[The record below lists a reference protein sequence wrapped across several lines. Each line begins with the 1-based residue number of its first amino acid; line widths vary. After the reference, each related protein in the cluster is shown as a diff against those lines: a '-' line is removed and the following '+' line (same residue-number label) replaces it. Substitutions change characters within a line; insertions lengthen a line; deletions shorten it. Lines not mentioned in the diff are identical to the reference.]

1 MTNRDEFKYMTPGDS
16 FKTSGIPAVFLGYLN
31 CNFIGTSGVCQKCPG
46 KIKYA
51 LERSRTKHKS
61 FCSTRSNGTMMSI
74 DIDPKILFSNKILN
88 DDLFEI

>member
-31 CNFIGTSGVCQKCPG
+31 CNFIGTLRGACQKCPG

-61 FCSTRSNGTMMSI
+61 FCYHLTGLMSI